1 MNELVLGTG
10 LFLLL
15 NVVAGL
21 FRVWRGP
28 AAPDRM
34 LAAQLFGTT
43 GTAILL
49 LLAEGLSQP
58 SLRDVALVL
67 ALLASMSTIVFVRR
81 WPLEGRPLESRP
93 GDHRS
98 DEHY

>member
-1 MNELVLGTG
+1 MNGLVLGVA

-15 NVVAGL
+15 NVAAGMV
-21 FRVWRGP
+21 RIWRGP
-28 AAPDRM
+28 TAPDRM
-34 LAAQLFGTT
+34 LAAQLYGTT

-81 WPLEGRPLESRP
+81 WPLGEIEEEA
-93 GDHRS
+93 HS
-98 DEHY
+98 DEHQ